1 MLALLIQSIYNIVD
15 SFFVAKY
22 SAVGLTA
29 LSIIYPIQ
37 LLMVALATGT
47 GAGVNILISR
57 LDGLG
62 RSKEQ
67 HQVIKSGLLLTLFH
81 FLIFAVAGTMLA
93 EFYFQISTDNLAVAK
108 DGIIYTKI
116 IFIGSLGLFVE
127 SICTKILQA
136 RGNMVIPRIAQ
147 ISWFLKKW

>member
-93 EFYFQISTDNLAVAK
+93 EFYFQISTDNLAVAPASK
-108 DGIIYTKI
+108 SRLLIQLPLNPVFPVIKI
-116 IFIGSLGLFVE
+116 FF
-127 SICTKILQA
+127 
-136 RGNMVIPRIAQ
+136 P
-147 ISWFLKKW
+147 LKKFQSILTILSPRKTMG